1 ALSIMLLDVLSGFDE
16 LKLCT
21 AYRVGGATTDWF
33 PADALE
39 LEKAEPVY
47 ETVPGWQEPLDE
59 VRCYDD
65 LPGNAKKYLAKLE
78 EYIGVP
84 VKIVSIG
91 AARHQTL
98 IR

>member
-1 ALSIMLLDVLSGFDE
+1 VLSGFDE
-16 LKLCT
+16 LQICT
-21 AYRVGGATTDWF
+21 HYKVRGETTDWF

-39 LEKAEPVY
+39 LELAEPVY
-47 ETVPGWQEPLDE
+47 ETVKGWHEPLDD
-59 VRCYDD
+59 VTSFDQ
-65 LPGNAKKYLAKLE
+65 LPQNAKNYLARLE
-78 EYIGVP
+78 HHVGVP